1 MTDDAG
7 VFLQT
12 ADDAENSAQTYATS
26 VRAELGYPVQRL
38 LDLNRPTILEPGNF
52 TLPRNVSPSEIKIYG
67 RSDGKTQII
76 YGDKRDD
83 SGQVVGDHGHT
94 VVDEAGEIDYARTQ
108 KGTIKKD
115 TGK

>member
-1 MTDDAG
+1 MNRTY
-7 VFLQT
+7 FLYGS
-12 ADDAENSAQTYATS
+12 E
-26 VRAELGYPVQRL
+26 
-38 LDLNRPTILEPGNF
+38 
-52 TLPRNVSPSEIKIYG
+52 SPSEIKIYG

-76 YGDKRDD
+76 YGDKRND

-94 VVDEAGEIDYARTQ
+94 VVDESGEIDYARTQ